1 MSKNTFPPQKELGDV
16 KPLLTTAAMP
26 REVLG
31 GVAAETARQ
40 VILDPKD
47 NFLVLDDLDR
57 DPMIEPL
64 DSVLP
69 GGVSVS
75 GAALTGG
82 VQVRKYFSSLQIFFL
97 YEKYFQRI
105 ISINGTQH
113 LITTTPSRGGVA
125 VSGVAP
131 VPRIT
136 SQFIPGAVTK
146 QVFISLPSKNV
157 FLK

>member
-1 MSKNTFPPQKELGDV
+1 M

-82 VQVRKYFSSLQIFFL
+82 VQVRLYFLSHRIFLIWKIFL
-97 YEKYFQRI
+97 
-105 ISINGTQH
+105 
-113 LITTTPSRGGVA
+113 L
-125 VSGVAP
+125 
-131 VPRIT
+131 
-136 SQFIPGAVTK
+136 
-146 QVFISLPSKNV
+146 
-157 FLK
+157 

>member
-1 MSKNTFPPQKELGDV
+1 M

-82 VQVRKYFSSLQIFFL
+82 VQVRKYFSSPQIFFL
-97 YEKYFQRI
+97 KNIF
-105 ISINGTQH
+105 SVSS
-113 LITTTPSRGGVA
+113 PSTAR
-125 VSGVAP
+125 S
-131 VPRIT
+131 T
-136 SQFIPGAVTK
+136 
-146 QVFISLPSKNV
+146 
-157 FLK
+157 